1 MLPLSYKMKG
11 DLDFSCV
18 QMRHFQAVT
27 VCISQPSEMYN
38 TGHEVDGNNKWAK
51 MNLISKPDNHI
62 IFFYKGVFLKAEM
75 EHCVWTPNVFCA
87 VW

>member
-1 MLPLSYKMKG
+1 MLPLSYKMRG

-38 TGHEVDGNNKWAK
+38 TGHEVDGNNK
-51 MNLISKPDNHI
+51 
-62 IFFYKGVFLKAEM
+62 
-75 EHCVWTPNVFCA
+75 
-87 VW
+87 